1 MVLKISLTRSLA
13 YFLLMIIFFSVSV
26 SSSSALENEPVYSV
40 TLFMPTRSIYGSQTI
55 EVKFTIVGLGNFSY
69 GSIMVLS
76 DAENIITHTLKS
88 QIRIKGIDYKME
100 GPIITIGNVT
110 LDERSHDITA
120 TIENI
125 THISGERVI
134 INGRFNI
141 TTEDLKPFDYK
152 ITCVLL
158 LDSNGIYYAF
168 TDSIT
173 YRVKTFEEIYYPI
186 IVPIVIINSLIEL
199 IKYFVKKK
207 WEKPR
212 AKERGKTHHSRK
224 TRQTPRGT
232 RKNTETIA
240 RAKSGDA
247 PPENQSA
254 RDRFLNS
261 APYFLLEPWLSQRT
275 FAKSCGK
282 MILCLVGGLELSV
295 NAKV

>member
-186 IVPIVIINSLIEL
+186 IMPIVIINSLIEL
-199 IKYFVKKK
+199 IKYLL
-207 WEKPR
+207 
-212 AKERGKTHHSRK
+212 
-224 TRQTPRGT
+224 
-232 RKNTETIA
+232 RKNGKIA
-240 RAKSGDA
+240 CEREGEDTPLVKNPPNTTRNPKKHRNHRA
-247 PPENQSA
+247 
-254 RDRFLNS
+254 R
-261 APYFLLEPWLSQRT
+261 
-275 FAKSCGK
+275 K
-282 MILCLVGGLELSV
+282 MSDEGGIFVFIS
-295 NAKV
+295 KI